1 MRSKEGIKMV
11 EARTVAKVL
20 VVSGVLTTLAGT
32 LLFWHLTEKERAAVG
47 RAR

>member
-1 MRSKEGIKMV
+1 MV

-20 VVSGVLTTLAGT
+20 VVGGVLSALVGT
-32 LLFWHLTEKERAAVG
+32 ILIWREFEKERAAVG